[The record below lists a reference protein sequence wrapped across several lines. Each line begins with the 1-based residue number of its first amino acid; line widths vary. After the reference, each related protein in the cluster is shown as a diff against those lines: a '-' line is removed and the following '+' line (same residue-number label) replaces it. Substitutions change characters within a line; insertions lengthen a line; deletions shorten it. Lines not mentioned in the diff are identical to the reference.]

1 MATDFPGFSDPAP
14 GLEAPLEML
23 DACHDRI
30 RRQCSTLLR
39 LKGHVAATGVDEPA
53 RTAARGVLRYFDTAG
68 RDHHQDEEQD
78 LFPALIESMAGSDP
92 VCIRELIDRLTN
104 DHRELERSWRNV
116 RAWLVAIEAGKPAS
130 APSEIDS
137 FVEMYEQHAK
147 LEEQELL
154 PMAARLLGDEDLD
167 RIGRSMRLRRGITS
181 F

>member
-1 MATDFPGFSDPAP
+1 MATDLPGFSNPAP

-30 RRQCSTLLR
+30 RRQCATLLR
-39 LKGHVAATGVDEPA
+39 LKAHVGAKGVDDPA
-53 RTAARGVLRYFDTAG
+53 KTAARGVLRYFDTAAPH
-68 RDHHQDEEQD
+68 HHQDEEQD

-92 VCIRELIDRLTN
+92 VCIRELTDRLTN
-104 DHRELERSWRNV
+104 DHRTLERLWRRV
-116 RAWLVAIEAGKPAS
+116 RSWLVAIESGKPAS
-130 APSEIDS
+130 APDEIDS
-137 FVEMYEQHAK
+137 FVETYEQHAK

-154 PMAARLLGDEDLD
+154 PMAARLLGAEDLD